1 MIDRIYILELYSITK
16 RVEGNA
22 GQILDEAPKN
32 KPYNTVKTVFFS
44 VFKLVIFSCK
54 HSSVLVIFVSKMLNR
69 IVLFFIFLGIF
80 SASFAVG
87 AEVQVSEEESAI
99 VLEQFESLIG
109 NIDAVGIFVHNVSL
123 ALPMFI
129 PGFGI
134 AWGAFAAFS
143 TGMAFSVLQNANPI
157 LENIPSLTVLFMSP
171 FGLMEVAAYSI
182 AMSRSYMIVHKIIK
196 RIPIRP
202 DFRVIGLEMAI
213 LVGLLLTGGFVEYF
227 FIESITTDMPK
238 I

>member
-1 MIDRIYILELYSITK
+1 M
-16 RVEGNA
+16 
-22 GQILDEAPKN
+22 
-32 KPYNTVKTVFFS
+32 
-44 VFKLVIFSCK
+44 
-54 HSSVLVIFVSKMLNR
+54 IFVSQMINR
-69 IVLFFIFLGIF
+69 IVLFFVFLGIF

-99 VLEQFESLIG
+99 VLEEFESLIAE
-109 NIDAVGIFVHNVSL
+109 IDAVGIFVHNISL

-143 TGMAFSVLQNANPI
+143 TGMAFSVIQGANPI
-157 LENIPSLTVLFMSP
+157 LENIPSLTIIFMSP

-182 AMSRSYMIVHKIIK
+182 AMSRSYMIVHKMIK
-196 RIPIRP
+196 RMPIRP
-202 DFRVIGLEMAI
+202 DLRVIGLEVAI
-213 LVGLLLTGGFVEYF
+213 LVGLLLAGGFLEYYL
-227 FIESITTDMPK
+227 IQTLPTDMPQ

>member
-1 MIDRIYILELYSITK
+1 M
-16 RVEGNA
+16 
-22 GQILDEAPKN
+22 
-32 KPYNTVKTVFFS
+32 
-44 VFKLVIFSCK
+44 
-54 HSSVLVIFVSKMLNR
+54 IFVLKMLNR

-87 AEVQVSEEESAI
+87 AEVQVSEEESEI
-99 VLEQFESLIG
+99 VLEQFEILIAE
-109 NIDAVGIFVHNVSL
+109 IDAVGIFVHNTSL

-143 TGMAFSVLQNANPI
+143 TGMAFSVLQGANPM

-182 AMSRSYMIVHKIIK
+182 AMSRSYMIVHKMIK
-196 RIPIRP
+196 KLPIRP
-202 DFRVIGLEMAI
+202 DFRIIGLEVVI
-213 LVGLLLTGGFVEYF
+213 LVGLLLAAG
-227 FIESITTDMPK
+227 FIEYYFLENLPTDMPK

>member
-1 MIDRIYILELYSITK
+1 M
-16 RVEGNA
+16 
-22 GQILDEAPKN
+22 
-32 KPYNTVKTVFFS
+32 
-44 VFKLVIFSCK
+44 
-54 HSSVLVIFVSKMLNR
+54 IFVSQMLNR
-69 IVLFFIFLGIF
+69 IILFFVFLGIF

-87 AEVQVSEEESAI
+87 SEVQVSEEESAI
-99 VLEQFESLIG
+99 VLEQLESLIG
-109 NIDAVGIFVHNVSL
+109 EIDAVGIFIHNTSL

-143 TGMAFSVLQNANPI
+143 TGMAFSVIQDATPM

-182 AMSRSYMIVHKIIK
+182 AMSRSYMIIHKMIK
-196 RIPIRP
+196 KMPIRP
-202 DFRVIGLEMAI
+202 DVRIIGLEIAI
-213 LVGLLLTGGFVEYF
+213 LVGLLLAGGFIEYF
-227 FIESITTDMPK
+227 FIENLPTDMPK

>member
-1 MIDRIYILELYSITK
+1 M
-16 RVEGNA
+16 
-22 GQILDEAPKN
+22 
-32 KPYNTVKTVFFS
+32 
-44 VFKLVIFSCK
+44 
-54 HSSVLVIFVSKMLNR
+54 IFVLKMLNR

-99 VLEQFESLIG
+99 VLEEFETLLDE
-109 NIDAVGIFVHNVSL
+109 IDAVGIFSHNTLL

-143 TGMAFSVLQNANPI
+143 TGMAFSVLKDASPM
-157 LENIPSLTVLFMSP
+157 LANIPSLTILFMSP
-171 FGLMEVAAYSI
+171 FGLMEIAAYSI
-182 AMSRSYMIVHKIIK
+182 AMSRSYMIVHKMIK
-196 RIPIRP
+196 KLPIRP
-202 DFRVIGLEMAI
+202 DFRIIGLEVVI
-213 LVGLLLTGGFVEYF
+213 LVGLLLAAG
-227 FIESITTDMPK
+227 FIEYYFLENLPTDTPK

>member
-1 MIDRIYILELYSITK
+1 
-16 RVEGNA
+16 
-22 GQILDEAPKN
+22 
-32 KPYNTVKTVFFS
+32 
-44 VFKLVIFSCK
+44 
-54 HSSVLVIFVSKMLNR
+54 MLNR
-69 IVLFFIFLGIF
+69 IVLFFVFLGIF

-87 AEVQVSEEESAI
+87 AEVQVSEEESEI
-99 VLEQFESLIG
+99 VLEQFEILIAE
-109 NIDAVGIFVHNVSL
+109 IDAVGIFVHNTSL

-143 TGMAFSVLQNANPI
+143 TGMAFSVIQDANPM

-182 AMSRSYMIVHKIIK
+182 AMSRSYMIVHKMIK
-196 RIPIRP
+196 KLPIRP
-202 DFRVIGLEMAI
+202 DFRIIGLEVVI
-213 LVGLLLTGGFVEYF
+213 LVGLLLAAG
-227 FIESITTDMPK
+227 FIEYYFLENLPTDTPK

>member
-1 MIDRIYILELYSITK
+1 M
-16 RVEGNA
+16 
-22 GQILDEAPKN
+22 
-32 KPYNTVKTVFFS
+32 
-44 VFKLVIFSCK
+44 
-54 HSSVLVIFVSKMLNR
+54 IFVSQMLNR
-69 IVLFFIFLGIF
+69 IVLFFVFLGIF

-99 VLEQFESLIG
+99 ILEELESLIVE
-109 NIDAVGIFVHNVSL
+109 IDAIGIFSHNTLL

-143 TGMAFSVLQNANPI
+143 TGMAFSVIQDANPM
-157 LENIPSLTVLFMSP
+157 LENIPSLTILFMSP

-182 AMSRSYMIVHKIIK
+182 AMSRSYMIVHKMIK
-196 RIPIRP
+196 RMPIRP
-202 DFRVIGLEMAI
+202 DLRVIGLEVAI
-213 LVGLLLTGGFVEYF
+213 LVGLLLAGGFIEYY
-227 FIESITTDMPK
+227 FIESIPTDMPQ